1 MVDSSH
7 VSTVIYELEQ
17 VVIES
22 VVDVAV
28 RVAGDVWSTFG
39 ANWPFLLISVVV
51 ASVIV
56 VYVGADRLSAW
67 LRKKTWLAILG
78 AVALAVLTP
87 FCSCGTTAVVLGALA
102 SSVPWA
108 PVVAFMV
115 SSPLTS
121 PEEYVY
127 SIGLFGMNFATTFLV
142 ASLVLG
148 VVAGV
153 VTHLIEKT
161 GWLKGQARVVAED
174 EVSCCGSQEP
184 EDTGK
189 GESETGG
196 CCGTS
201 GGQEA
206 PGGGQTVP
214 AGGGLAR
221 TALLERPQR
230 PVVAPQPQVS
240 VVSRYKLDELGTTLW
255 KNTRRLAL
263 YFFGFAAL
271 GYLLI
276 ETIPTSFLTHYLGEG
291 SVFAVPLAALI
302 GIPVYLNS
310 DGSLPLVATL
320 MQGGMG
326 PGAALAFLVT
336 GAGTSIG
343 AISGMFIIARKK
355 IVALVVGSLFGGAI
369 LLGYLSP
376 LWL

>member
-1 MVDSSH
+1 M
-7 VSTVIYELEQ
+7 
-17 VVIES
+17 IES
-22 VVDVAV
+22 VVDVLG
-28 RVAGDVWSTFG
+28 RVANDVWSTFA

-51 ASVIV
+51 ASAIT
-56 VYVGADRLSAW
+56 VYVGADRLSTW
-67 LRKKTWLAILG
+67 LRKKTWIAVLG
-78 AVALAVLTP
+78 AVTLAVLTP

-142 ASLVLG
+142 ASIVLG
-148 VVAGV
+148 LAAGA
-153 VTHLIEKT
+153 VTHAIEKT
-161 GWLKGQARVVAED
+161 GWLKGQARVVSPED
-174 EVSCCGSQEP
+174 ASCCGSDETEKP
-184 EDTGK
+184 EAD
-189 GESETGG
+189 GG

-201 GGQEA
+201 DEGCETR
-206 PGGGQTVP
+206 GGGVTVP
-214 AGGGLAR
+214 AGGGGLAR
-221 TALLERPQR
+221 AALLEHVEVKPL
-230 PVVAPQPQVS
+230 QPTPEVS
-240 VVSRYKLDELGTTLW
+240 LASKYKLDEFGTTLL
-255 KNTRRLAL
+255 KNARRLL
-263 YFFGFAAL
+263 LFFFAFAGL

-276 ETIPTSFLTHYLGEG
+276 ETIPTSFLTDYLGSD

-320 MQGGMG
+320 MHGGMG

-343 AISGMFIIARKK
+343 AISGMFIIARKR
-355 IVALVVGSLFGGAI
+355 IVGLVVGSLFFGAI
-369 LLGYLSP
+369 LLGYLAP
-376 LWL
+376 IWL